1 MSSSYVAR
9 TDLAVETRERL
20 FQKAKVIRG
29 VEYHEE
35 MQYGHIKISVVDI
48 ETENASKKMGK
59 AKGRYVTL
67 DSPALLEEDEDR
79 HKEISKALAR
89 IIMKMIRPDELQRFG
104 VLIVG
109 LGNREVTPDSLG
121 PRVID
126 HLFITRHVIK
136 EFGKYAYDEAD
147 ITRISGIAQG
157 VLAQTGMES
166 AEIIRGI
173 VSETNPD
180 VVIAV
185 DALAAGEAKRLG
197 RTIQLTNTGIVPGS
211 GVGNHRHAIT
221 KDSIGVPVI
230 AIGVPT
236 VVDAASI
243 VSDDENLPPQV
254 NGMFVTPKNIDSSI
268 KELSTIISEGINCA
282 LLEYNSKEVM

>member
-9 TDLAVETRERL
+9 TDLAVETSERV

-147 ITRISGIAQG
+147 ISRISGIAPG
-157 VLAQTGMES
+157 VLAQTGMDS

-185 DALAAGEAKRLG
+185 DALAGGEAKRLG

-243 VSDDENLPPQV
+243 VSDDPNLPPQV